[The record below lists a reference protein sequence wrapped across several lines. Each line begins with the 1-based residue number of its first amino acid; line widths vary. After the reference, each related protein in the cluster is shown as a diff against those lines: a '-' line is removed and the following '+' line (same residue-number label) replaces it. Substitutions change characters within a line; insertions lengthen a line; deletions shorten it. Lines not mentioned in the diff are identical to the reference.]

1 MKHVIYQ
8 TTISLFHKSIQWYV
22 LISSR
27 KMPRL
32 AVKALKG
39 SISLLNILCFISYGQ
54 QLIQFQMP
62 TRGDRKVAAAGL
74 TKARAQR

>member
-1 MKHVIYQ
+1 
-8 TTISLFHKSIQWYV
+8 
-22 LISSR
+22 
-27 KMPRL
+27 MPRL

-62 TRGDRKVAAAGL
+62 TRRDRKVAAAGL